1 MRLEPA
7 SFDVERF
14 ELAGDACLQV
24 RGRWFGVR
32 GRRFMRPALTAVVD
46 GHEQRILAVLDHKPW
61 NAEDG
66 EPWVAAFP
74 CPTDPGALAQAE
86 LTVAPDVTVPLPPP
100 AARTPTRRPRRKA
113 ARNSTQR
120 QGVTEDRGRGP
131 DRESANNHRNDRKSR
146 LELQHDTALR
156 SRDEAVFELKAVKRE
171 CEQLRRE
178 RREAL
183 AAHEAA
189 LAERSAS
196 IEAEVAQRLDELRLE
211 VERERAG
218 SRMAAQAARARDDA
232 RVARD
237 QAIRERDRACAERDD
252 AQRTRNGMLA
262 ERDTARTRLE
272 ELTRR
277 WEQTAGLGTRRT
289 LERDAAAVERDRLER
304 ARDGALEE
312 RDRIAGERDAALL
325 ERDRI
330 AGERDAALDD
340 RDDTPQDLDA
350 ALDRRG
356 ILNEEAT
363 LVLTERPIAEPASL
377 GLRAPQPEDSG
388 EVVKAGR
395 TPVAAAAPG
404 RMPQDTADVWRV
416 RFLALGALLVAVV
429 ILVALLLTH

>member
-100 AARTPTRRPRRKA
+100 ARTPTRRPRRQA
-113 ARNSTQR
+113 ARSSSQR
-120 QGVTEDRGRGP
+120 QGVTEGRGRGP
-131 DRESANNHRNDRKSR
+131 DRGSVNRRNDHESR
-146 LELQHDTALR
+146 LELEHDTALR

-171 CEQLRRE
+171 CERLRRE

-183 AAHEAA
+183 AAQEAA

-196 IEAEVAQRLDELRLE
+196 IEAEVGQRLDELRLE

-218 SRMAAQAARARDDA
+218 GRMAAQATRARDDA

-237 QAIRERDRACAERDD
+237 EAIRERDRACAERDD

-262 ERDTARTRLE
+262 ERDTARARLE

-277 WEQTAGLGTRRT
+277 WEQTAGLGARRT

-312 RDRIAGERDAALL
+312 RDRIAGERDAALV

-330 AGERDAALDD
+330 VRERDAALDE
-340 RDDTPQDLDA
+340 RDDTPQDLGA
-350 ALDRRG
+350 ALDQRG
-356 ILNEEAT
+356 VVTEEAT
-363 LVLTERPIAEPASL
+363 LVPTERPVVAEPASL
-377 GLRAPQPEDSG
+377 RPRAPQPEDSG
-388 EVVKAGR
+388 EAVKAGR
-395 TPVAAAAPG
+395 TPGAAAAPG
-404 RMPQDTADVWRV
+404 RLPQDTADVWRV

>member
-1 MRLEPA
+1 
-7 SFDVERF
+7 
-14 ELAGDACLQV
+14 
-24 RGRWFGVR
+24 
-32 GRRFMRPALTAVVD
+32 
-46 GHEQRILAVLDHKPW
+46 
-61 NAEDG
+61 
-66 EPWVAAFP
+66 
-74 CPTDPGALAQAE
+74 
-86 LTVAPDVTVPLPPP
+86 
-100 AARTPTRRPRRKA
+100 
-113 ARNSTQR
+113 
-120 QGVTEDRGRGP
+120 
-131 DRESANNHRNDRKSR
+131 
-146 LELQHDTALR
+146 
-156 SRDEAVFELKAVKRE
+156 
-171 CEQLRRE
+171 
-178 RREAL
+178 
-183 AAHEAA
+183 
-189 LAERSAS
+189 
-196 IEAEVAQRLDELRLE
+196 
-211 VERERAG
+211 
-218 SRMAAQAARARDDA
+218 MAAQAARARDDA

>member
-24 RGRWFGVR
+24 RGRWSGVR

-74 CPTDPGALAQAE
+74 CPADPGALAQAE

-100 AARTPTRRPRRKA
+100 SPHTPRRRPRRKA
-113 ARNSTQR
+113 ARSSPQR
-120 QGVTEDRGRGP
+120 QGVTDGRRRGP
-131 DRESANNHRNDRKSR
+131 DRESANNRRSDHESR
-146 LELQHDTALR
+146 LELEHDTARR
-156 SRDEAVFELKAVKRE
+156 SRDEAVSELQAAKCE
-171 CEQLRRE
+171 CERLRRE

-183 AAHEAA
+183 TAHEAA

-196 IEAEVAQRLDELRLE
+196 IEAEVAERLNELRLE

-218 SRMAAQAARARDDA
+218 SRMAAQAAGARDDA
-232 RVARD
+232 CVARD

-262 ERDTARTRLE
+262 ERDTARARLE

-304 ARDGALEE
+304 ARDEALEE
-312 RDRIAGERDAALL
+312 RDRIAGDRDAALE

-330 AGERDAALDD
+330 VRERDAALDQ
-340 RDDTPQDLDA
+340 RDDRSQDLDA
-350 ALDRRG
+350 AHDQRG
-356 ILNEEAT
+356 TLTEETT
-363 LVLTERPIAEPASL
+363 LVLTERPIVEPASL
-377 GLRAPQPEDSG
+377 RPRAPQPEESG
-388 EVVKAGR
+388 DAVMAGR
-395 TPVAAAAPG
+395 TRVAAAGP
-404 RMPQDTADVWRV
+404 RRPPQEEADIWRV
-416 RFLALGALLVAVV
+416 RFLVLGALLVALV
-429 ILVALLLTH
+429 IVVALLLTH